1 MYSSDLRSREKG
13 GAREECKNVFFV
25 DASREFVPGKNRN
38 TLSEAHLDRIMEA
51 CAARA
56 EIEKFAHVAEFAEI
70 RENDFNLNIPRYV
83 DTFEEE
89 EEIDIEAVQREID
102 DLEEELAAVRVKMAE
117 KLREL
122 QR

>member
-1 MYSSDLRSREKG
+1 
-13 GAREECKNVFFV
+13 
-25 DASREFVPGKNRN
+25 
-38 TLSEAHLDRIMEA
+38 MEA

>member
-1 MYSSDLRSREKG
+1 MLFRS
-13 GAREECKNVFFV
+13 V
-25 DASREFVPGKNRN
+25 
-38 TLSEAHLDRIMEA
+38 

-89 EEIDIEAVQREID
+89 EEIDIEAVQLEID
-102 DLEEELAAVRVKMAE
+102 DLEEELAAVRVKMVE

-122 QR
+122 QW